1 VLYWVVYGRKHRR
14 GPAKGEDE
22 GEQAARAGIHDGKM
36 KWYSGMRRRVQGNK
50 MIVLLEGP
58 RLTTSK
64 GGERRD
70 SRAEEGFVDTTVAA
84 RGKSNESVTA

>member
-1 VLYWVVYGRKHRR
+1 
-14 GPAKGEDE
+14 
-22 GEQAARAGIHDGKM
+22 
-36 KWYSGMRRRVQGNK
+36 MRRRVQGDE
-50 MIVLLEGP
+50 MVVLLEGP

-70 SRAEEGFVDTTVAA
+70 SRAERERGLDNTTAA

>member
-1 VLYWVVYGRKHRR
+1 MRSGE
-14 GPAKGEDE
+14 GEDK

-36 KWYSGMRRRVQGNK
+36 KQWGGMRRRVQGDE
-50 MIVLLEGP
+50 MVVLLEGP

-70 SRAEEGFVDTTVAA
+70 SRAERERGLDNTTAA